1 LNSNPQKQKQMDL
14 IAKLNAIQHDLKAP
28 KSNFNSFG
36 KYKYR
41 SIEDIQEAVKP
52 HLKKHGCVLNFSDE
66 VVEVAGRVVIQ
77 ATACIQDGKDDLS
90 VTAYAEVDQIKGMN
104 MAQAFG
110 SASSYAR
117 KYAAGGLLLLDDTK
131 DADGTNDHGKA
142 PKKENDFEKALTWLT
157 ANPTQNNYD
166 KLAVKM
172 GSVFTDDEF
181 KKLQAIVELAEKMN
195 K

>member
-1 LNSNPQKQKQMDL
+1 
-14 IAKLNAIQHDLKAP
+14 
-28 KSNFNSFG
+28 
-36 KYKYR
+36 
-41 SIEDIQEAVKP
+41 
-52 HLKKHGCVLNFSDE
+52 
-66 VVEVAGRVVIQ
+66 
-77 ATACIQDGKDDLS
+77 
-90 VTAYAEVDQIKGMN
+90 MN

-142 PKKENDFEKALTWLT
+142 PKKENDFEKALMWLT

-172 GSVFTDDEF
+172 GSVFTNEEF

>member
-1 LNSNPQKQKQMDL
+1 MDL

-66 VVEVAGRVVIQ
+66 VAEVAGRVVIR
-77 ATACIQDGKDDLS
+77 ATACIQDGKSEFS

-117 KYAAGGLLLLDDTK
+117 KYAAGGLLLLDDTRES
-131 DADGTNDHGKA
+131 DGTNDHGKA
-142 PKKENDFEKALTWLT
+142 PKKENDFEKALMWLT
-157 ANPTQNNYD
+157 ANPTQNSYD

-181 KKLQAIVELAEKMN
+181 KKLQAIVELAEGLK